1 MNKLSSFALSLA
13 VAGALVSCGDD
24 NNDPQ
29 PSNQT
34 ASEKLMARSWMITA
48 ATEKKG
54 NNAAVDI
61 FTSEDACLKD
71 NLYKFQAANAF
82 LVDEGKTKCSSASPQ
97 TLTGQW
103 TLSNNDQTL
112 SGTVTFTI
120 APGFNYDI
128 ELTGTIEELNE
139 TRLILV
145 DTETVSGVT
154 TVTRTTFTAQ

>member
-1 MNKLSSFALSLA
+1 MNKLFSFALSLA
-13 VAGALVSCGDD
+13 LTGTLVSCGDD

-29 PSNQT
+29 PTNQT
-34 ASEKLMARSWMITA
+34 ASEKLMAKTWMVTA
-48 ATEKKG
+48 VTEKEGTK
-54 NNAAVDI
+54 AAVDI
-61 FTSEDACLKD
+61 FTSEDACFKD
-71 NLYKFQAANAF
+71 NLYKFQASNAF
-82 LVDEGKTKCSSASPQ
+82 VVDEGKTKCFSASPQ

-103 TLSNNDQTL
+103 SLSNNDQTL
-112 SGTVTFTI
+112 SGAVTFTA
-120 APGFNYDI
+120 APGFVYDV